1 MNRDSSLRVVR
12 PAAAAGRVVA
22 AVDVGSNSIKL
33 LVARTR
39 DDGEVDVLLREKTMA
54 RLGHETLQTG
64 RLSEAAL
71 EAGTVCLARYA
82 ALARAAG
89 AERILCAATCAV
101 REAENAAEFARRA
114 KAAADVEVE
123 IISGEEEARLTMRA
137 VRSEFPASAD
147 PLLVIDIG
155 GGSTE
160 IVVASGRKIPLAES
174 LDLGAVRLADRFG
187 RADRLDTLA
196 AKALREEVD
205 RRLKRLAPDVKASG
219 FRTAVGTSGTIAA
232 LADLAAS
239 ATSSPEPAG
248 GPRTLT
254 RRGLRAVVTRLLD
267 TTLRERARMPGLD
280 PRRADI
286 ITPGALL
293 LLALFERLGVKELVV
308 CDRSLRDGMILD
320 WMDRSGAAAD
330 AAEPD
335 VRRASVAR
343 LGRRWQLEWPHAAFV
358 RDTALLLFDRTHALH
373 QLASREREWLEH
385 AAFLHDVGTAVA
397 LRRHHKHSAYLI
409 EHGGLRGFGP
419 SEVAAIAQVARYHR
433 KARPKSGHAGFASLD
448 PWVKPVVEKLA
459 AILRLADAL
468 DRSRRQVVT
477 SLDVAVTRRKLV
489 LKVAASGPAEL
500 ETWALR
506 KKSDLFARVFGR
518 RVEALV
524 DAAAPPAAASSAASP
539 AA

>member
-1 MNRDSSLRVVR
+1 MNRDSSLRVVP

-82 ALARAAG
+82 ALARAMG

-137 VRSEFPASAD
+137 VRGEFPASAD

-219 FRTAVGTSGTIAA
+219 FRTVVGTSGTIAA

-239 ATSSPEPAG
+239 ASGSETAG
-248 GPRTLT
+248 AHRTLT
-254 RRGLRAVVTRLLD
+254 RRGLKAVATRLLD

-320 WMDRSGAAAD
+320 WMDRSGAATD
-330 AAEPD
+330 AGEPD

-409 EHGGLRGFGP
+409 EHGGLRGFAP

-433 KARPKSGHAGFASLD
+433 KARPKAGHAGFASLD

-489 LKVAASGPAEL
+489 LKVAASGPAEV

-518 RVEALV
+518 RVEAFV
-524 DAAAPPAAASSAASP
+524 DAAASP
-539 AA
+539 AAASPAASPAA